1 MADKKWYVLRT
12 AGTKEKKAAEYLVKE
27 IERHPDL
34 QAIVDQV
41 LVPVKK
47 EIVTKNG
54 KRKEV
59 ERLLFPGYVLIH
71 AELNPDLEYVIRNGI
86 PGMSGFL
93 TEKTGNGQDRIPVP
107 IRDEEAQRILGVQD
121 ENAVSAAETEVN
133 FTVGESVRITDG
145 PFSGFDGTVEEILQ
159 DRSKLKV
166 VVVIFG
172 RKTLLELS
180 FTQVQI
186 KGGAANPAPPVGPA
200 LGSKGLNIMDFCK
213 QFNARTQDQAGKVLP
228 VVITVF
234 SDKSFTFEVKQ
245 PPVAVSLKEAAKIS
259 KASGEPNRKK
269 VATVTWDQVKEIA
282 QSKMPDL
289 NAFTLRSAMSM
300 VAGTARSMGIK
311 VEGQFPE
318 NI

>member
-12 AGTKEKKAAEYLVKE
+12 AGTKEKKAAEYLLKE
-27 IERHPDL
+27 IERHADL

-59 ERLLFPGYVLIH
+59 DRLLFPGYVLIH

-93 TEKTGNGQDRIPVP
+93 TEKTGNGTDRIPVP

-121 ENAVSAAETEVN
+121 EYAVSAAETEVN
-133 FTVGESVRITDG
+133 FSVGESVKITDG
-145 PFSGFDGTVEEILQ
+145 PFSGFSGTVEEILQ

-172 RKTLLELS
+172 RKTLLELG
-180 FTQVQI
+180 FTQV
-186 KGGAANPAPPVGPA
+186 
-200 LGSKGLNIMDFCK
+200 
-213 QFNARTQDQAGKVLP
+213 T
-228 VVITVF
+228 
-234 SDKSFTFEVKQ
+234 
-245 PPVAVSLKEAAKIS
+245 KE
-259 KASGEPNRKK
+259 
-269 VATVTWDQVKEIA
+269 
-282 QSKMPDL
+282 
-289 NAFTLRSAMSM
+289 
-300 VAGTARSMGIK
+300 
-311 VEGQFPE
+311 
-318 NI
+318 

>member
-93 TEKTGNGQDRIPVP
+93 TEKTGNGVDRVPVP

-145 PFSGFDGTVEEILQ
+145 PFSGFNGTVDEILQ
-159 DRSKLKV
+159 ERSKLKV

-180 FTQVQI
+180 FTQV
-186 KGGAANPAPPVGPA
+186 
-200 LGSKGLNIMDFCK
+200 
-213 QFNARTQDQAGKVLP
+213 T
-228 VVITVF
+228 
-234 SDKSFTFEVKQ
+234 
-245 PPVAVSLKEAAKIS
+245 KE
-259 KASGEPNRKK
+259 
-269 VATVTWDQVKEIA
+269 
-282 QSKMPDL
+282 
-289 NAFTLRSAMSM
+289 
-300 VAGTARSMGIK
+300 
-311 VEGQFPE
+311 
-318 NI
+318 

>member
-1 MADKKWYVLRT
+1 MAEKKWYVLRT

-27 IERHPDL
+27 IERHAEL

-93 TEKTGNGQDRIPVP
+93 TEKTGNGTDRIPVP

-133 FTVGESVRITDG
+133 FSVGDSVRITDG
-145 PFSGFDGTVEEILQ
+145 PFSGFNGTVEDIIQE
-159 DRSKLKV
+159 RSKLKV

-180 FTQVQI
+180 FTQV
-186 KGGAANPAPPVGPA
+186 
-200 LGSKGLNIMDFCK
+200 
-213 QFNARTQDQAGKVLP
+213 T
-228 VVITVF
+228 
-234 SDKSFTFEVKQ
+234 
-245 PPVAVSLKEAAKIS
+245 KE
-259 KASGEPNRKK
+259 
-269 VATVTWDQVKEIA
+269 
-282 QSKMPDL
+282 
-289 NAFTLRSAMSM
+289 
-300 VAGTARSMGIK
+300 
-311 VEGQFPE
+311 
-318 NI
+318 

>member
-1 MADKKWYVLRT
+1 MAEKKWYVLRT
-12 AGTKEKKAAEYLVKE
+12 AGTKEKKAADYLIKE
-27 IERHPDL
+27 IERHKDL

-93 TEKTGNGQDRIPVP
+93 TEKVGNGSAERVPVP
-107 IRDEEAQRILGVQD
+107 IREEEAQRILGRQD
-121 ENAVSAAETEVN
+121 ENAVAAAETEVN

-145 PFSGFDGTVEEILQ
+145 PFSGFDGTVDEILQ
-159 DRSKLKV
+159 ERSKLKV

-180 FTQVQI
+180 FTQV
-186 KGGAANPAPPVGPA
+186 
-200 LGSKGLNIMDFCK
+200 
-213 QFNARTQDQAGKVLP
+213 T
-228 VVITVF
+228 
-234 SDKSFTFEVKQ
+234 
-245 PPVAVSLKEAAKIS
+245 KE
-259 KASGEPNRKK
+259 
-269 VATVTWDQVKEIA
+269 
-282 QSKMPDL
+282 
-289 NAFTLRSAMSM
+289 
-300 VAGTARSMGIK
+300 
-311 VEGQFPE
+311 
-318 NI
+318 

>member
-27 IERHPDL
+27 IERHADL

-59 ERLLFPGYVLIH
+59 DRLLFPGYVLIH

-93 TEKTGNGQDRIPVP
+93 TEKTGNGSDRIPVP

-121 ENAVSAAETEVN
+121 EMAVAAAETEVN
-133 FTVGESVRITDG
+133 FTVGESVSITDG
-145 PFSGFDGTVEEILQ
+145 PFSGFSGTVEEILQ
-159 DRSKLKV
+159 ERSKLKV

-180 FTQVQI
+180 FTQV
-186 KGGAANPAPPVGPA
+186 
-200 LGSKGLNIMDFCK
+200 
-213 QFNARTQDQAGKVLP
+213 T
-228 VVITVF
+228 
-234 SDKSFTFEVKQ
+234 
-245 PPVAVSLKEAAKIS
+245 KE
-259 KASGEPNRKK
+259 
-269 VATVTWDQVKEIA
+269 
-282 QSKMPDL
+282 
-289 NAFTLRSAMSM
+289 
-300 VAGTARSMGIK
+300 
-311 VEGQFPE
+311 
-318 NI
+318 

>member
-1 MADKKWYVLRT
+1 MAEKKWYVLRT

-27 IERHPDL
+27 IERHAEL

-93 TEKTGNGQDRIPVP
+93 TEKTGNGTDRVPVP

-133 FTVGESVRITDG
+133 FSVGESVRITDG
-145 PFSGFDGTVEEILQ
+145 PFSGFSGTVEEILQ
-159 DRSKLKV
+159 ERSKLKV

-180 FTQVQI
+180 FTQV
-186 KGGAANPAPPVGPA
+186 
-200 LGSKGLNIMDFCK
+200 
-213 QFNARTQDQAGKVLP
+213 T
-228 VVITVF
+228 
-234 SDKSFTFEVKQ
+234 
-245 PPVAVSLKEAAKIS
+245 KE
-259 KASGEPNRKK
+259 
-269 VATVTWDQVKEIA
+269 
-282 QSKMPDL
+282 
-289 NAFTLRSAMSM
+289 
-300 VAGTARSMGIK
+300 
-311 VEGQFPE
+311 
-318 NI
+318 

>member
-93 TEKTGNGQDRIPVP
+93 TEKTGNGTDRVPVP

-180 FTQVQI
+180 FTQV
-186 KGGAANPAPPVGPA
+186 
-200 LGSKGLNIMDFCK
+200 
-213 QFNARTQDQAGKVLP
+213 T
-228 VVITVF
+228 
-234 SDKSFTFEVKQ
+234 
-245 PPVAVSLKEAAKIS
+245 KE
-259 KASGEPNRKK
+259 
-269 VATVTWDQVKEIA
+269 
-282 QSKMPDL
+282 
-289 NAFTLRSAMSM
+289 
-300 VAGTARSMGIK
+300 
-311 VEGQFPE
+311 
-318 NI
+318 

>member
-27 IERHPDL
+27 IERHKDL

-59 ERLLFPGYVLIH
+59 DRLLFPGYVLIH

-93 TEKTGNGQDRIPVP
+93 TEKTGNGTDRIPVP

-121 ENAVSAAETEVN
+121 EMAVTAAETEVN
-133 FTVGESVRITDG
+133 FSVGESVRITDG
-145 PFSGFDGTVEEILQ
+145 PFSGFSGTVEEILQ
-159 DRSKLKV
+159 ERSKLKV

-180 FTQVQI
+180 FTQV
-186 KGGAANPAPPVGPA
+186 
-200 LGSKGLNIMDFCK
+200 
-213 QFNARTQDQAGKVLP
+213 T
-228 VVITVF
+228 
-234 SDKSFTFEVKQ
+234 
-245 PPVAVSLKEAAKIS
+245 KE
-259 KASGEPNRKK
+259 
-269 VATVTWDQVKEIA
+269 
-282 QSKMPDL
+282 
-289 NAFTLRSAMSM
+289 
-300 VAGTARSMGIK
+300 
-311 VEGQFPE
+311 
-318 NI
+318 

>member
-1 MADKKWYVLRT
+1 M
-12 AGTKEKKAAEYLVKE
+12 
-27 IERHPDL
+27 
-34 QAIVDQV
+34 
-41 LVPVKK
+41 PVKK

-93 TEKTGNGQDRIPVP
+93 TEKTGNGTDRVPVP

-133 FTVGESVRITDG
+133 FSVGESVRITDG
-145 PFSGFDGTVEEILQ
+145 PFSGFNGTVEEIIE

-180 FTQVQI
+180 FTQV
-186 KGGAANPAPPVGPA
+186 
-200 LGSKGLNIMDFCK
+200 
-213 QFNARTQDQAGKVLP
+213 T
-228 VVITVF
+228 
-234 SDKSFTFEVKQ
+234 
-245 PPVAVSLKEAAKIS
+245 KE
-259 KASGEPNRKK
+259 
-269 VATVTWDQVKEIA
+269 
-282 QSKMPDL
+282 
-289 NAFTLRSAMSM
+289 
-300 VAGTARSMGIK
+300 
-311 VEGQFPE
+311 
-318 NI
+318 